1 MFVANLSG
9 AGDPFIWNIFNP
21 ESRGCHP
28 MIFFLVHFRRYRKP
42 VKIDIHLRLVRA
54 IQEYRMILLS
64 LSTWAFVLVFFLAI
78 SLRSLSRRISRL
90 FVILSLRKFF
100 NAAGSW
106 KRNKKNVF
114 IVCESTPIICGN
126 FDNII
131 YSSSN
136 IHLSYCLLKQNL
148 NLSEA
153 LPNHLDTKHPG
164 KNRELYR
171 NKPRYEIVV
180 LKPM

>member
-42 VKIDIHLRLVRA
+42 VKNRYSSIVGESYSKIQNKWYCYLYLPEHLYWCSSLPSPWGVCH
-54 IQEYRMILLS
+54 EGSPDYLLYWVS
-64 LSTWAFVLVFFLAI
+64 ADSSMLPGPERETRKTFMVL
-78 SLRSLSRRISRL
+78 
-90 FVILSLRKFF
+90 
-100 NAAGSW
+100 
-106 KRNKKNVF
+106 
-114 IVCESTPIICGN
+114 ICGN

-164 KNRELYR
+164 KIRELYP

-180 LKPM
+180 LKT